1 MLRTTS
7 LALVLTW
14 TSPAAADMLPE
25 PTRPAHWHEQ
35 PEPMPD
41 PPPEKEPL
49 LLVFVALVGF
59 AALFGQR
66 TPRCHEAAG

>member
-7 LALVLTW
+7 LALALTW
-14 TSPAAADMLPE
+14 ATPAAADVLPE
-25 PTRPAHWHEQ
+25 PTRPTHWHEQ

-49 LLVFVALVGF
+49 LLVFVVLVGL
-59 AALFGQR
+59 AALAGPR
-66 TPRCHEAAG
+66 APRC